1 MLRAFKVSQ
10 EPGDGSRSPGDGA
23 ASDTP
28 FYRTFSLLLQGS
40 FRAVSEQW
48 QDPCHIASDFSR
60 IANHLGE
67 FVAVFRGFFMF
78 NRDFLDS

>member
-10 EPGDGSRSPGDGA
+10 EPGDGPRSPGDGA

-28 FYRTFSLLLQGS
+28 FYRTFSLLLQCS
-40 FRAVSEQW
+40 FRAVARSM
-48 QDPCHIASDFSR
+48 SR